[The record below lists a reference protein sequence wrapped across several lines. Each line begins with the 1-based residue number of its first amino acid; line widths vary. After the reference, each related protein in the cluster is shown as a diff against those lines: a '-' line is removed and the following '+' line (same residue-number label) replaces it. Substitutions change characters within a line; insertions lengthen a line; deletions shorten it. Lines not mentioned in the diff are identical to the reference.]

1 MIRSDNDAR
10 GPARLVAIGG
20 WLAAVAGL
28 VMPAA
33 VTAADFTCTVDAAEG
48 AVSGVLEAVDAT
60 GVRVAVDGAA
70 RTLAVDTVRT
80 IARAAAA
87 APPAAVA
94 ITCVDGAQVTG
105 ADAAVQ
111 GDQLSISHPAGVITM
126 PLARVRSI
134 AWRDREGAA
143 EWQAALPRG
152 IETDLVVVRKGEG
165 FEFVECAIAGIDADV
180 VTVVLDEETIPVK
193 RGKVLGLQW
202 LRQPT
207 PAAPVIVRID
217 GGQLTATEVSWS
229 PEGLVIDK
237 AVRLPAAALVEID
250 YASGRTVHV
259 ATLPTERLEV
269 EPFFGSVG
277 KVDGLAGYFQPRAV
291 ASTAGGPKWDLL
303 VRPRTVAVWRIP
315 PASREFRTS
324 LSTTAAGAGPM
335 VVIAIDGKEVFRGQI
350 DRGATG
356 ADGRTAVGPIPVS
369 GGRRLELTVEFGS
382 AKAAGGAVVLHDPVL
397 SR

>member
-28 VMPAA
+28 IVPAA

-48 AVSGVLEAVDAT
+48 GVSGVLEAVDAT

-80 IARAAAA
+80 IVRAAAA
-87 APPAAVA
+87 ATPAAVA

-105 ADAAVQ
+105 ADVAVQ
-111 GDQLSISHPAGVITM
+111 GDQLSISHPAGAITM

-152 IETDLVVVRKGEG
+152 IETDLVVVRKGEE

-202 LRQPT
+202 LRQPA

-237 AVRLPAAALVEID
+237 TVRLPAAALVEVD

-291 ASTAGGPKWDLL
+291 AATAGGPKWDLL

-350 DRGATG
+350 DRGATE